1 MKKGTGFLTL
11 FGGAVALCALLAA
24 PVSMRAQGTETIED
38 GVYIGNIYV
47 GGMTEE
53 EAVSAVEAYVESA
66 DSAEMTLKTGDKS
79 VSVTAADLGISF
91 SNLNVVDEAIDVGR
105 SGNLIKRYKDK
116 KDLQQGDKVI
126 ALSLD
131 VDSDAVASILS
142 EKAAQLNQEAVDNGL
157 VRENGAF
164 KIIKGEQG
172 IEVNVEDSIA
182 AIENYISS
190 EWDGGNAEIELVAE
204 VVEPRGSEEDLEQI
218 TDMMGSYTTNYKD
231 SGQNRCDNISNATSK
246 INGTLLYPGE
256 EFSVYEAIG
265 PLDAANGYEL
275 AGAYENGQTVES
287 YGGGVC
293 QVSTTLYNAV
303 ILAELEITQRSNHSM
318 IVSYVKPSMD
328 AAIAGTYKD
337 IKITNN
343 YSTPIYIEGTTAG
356 KTLTFTIYGKETR
369 PANRKVEYISE
380 TLSKTDPGEPQRKV
394 DNSLKPGQTKQVQSA
409 HIGYKSRLWKVVTVD
424 GVEKERTI
432 LHTDTYNPSKAIVL
446 VGPAAPAQPAVPA
459 AGQTLVQ
466 PAETAPEQ
474 AAPAETAAPQP
485 SQSPVVGPGVVS
497 QPSENSSG
505 GPGSAPAPEAEGPGE
520 Q

>member
-11 FGGAVALCALLAA
+11 FGGAVALYALLAA
-24 PVSMRAQGTETIED
+24 PVSMRAQETETIED

-142 EKAAQLNQEAVDNGL
+142 GKAAQLNQEAVDNGL

-328 AAIAGTYKD
+328 AAIAGDYKD
-337 IKITNN
+337 LRFVNN
-343 YSTPIYIEGTTAG
+343 QDIPIYIEGYTEG
-356 KTLTFTIYGKETR
+356 KNVTFKIYGHDTR
-369 PANRKVEYISE
+369 PSNRVVTYESE
-380 TLSKTDPGEPQRKV
+380 VVSEQDPGTQYVATGDPAGYMKTAQDK
-394 DNSLKPGQTKQVQSA
+394 
-409 HIGYKSRLWKVVTVD
+409 HIGYVARLWKVVTVD
-424 GVEKERTI
+424 GVEESREIFNKSTYKASPKIVNVGTASADPNVSAVIGAALATGDEATI
-432 LHTDTYNPSKAIVL
+432 NAAVAPYAASAAAILNP
-446 VGPAAPAQPAVPA
+446 APV
-459 AGQTLVQ
+459 
-466 PAETAPEQ
+466 E
-474 AAPAETAAPQP
+474 QP
-485 SQSPVVGPGVVS
+485 SQEEQAITGTVDES
-497 QPSENSSG
+497 QITG
-505 GPGSAPAPEAEGPGE
+505 GE
-520 Q
+520 

>member
-1 MKKGTGFLTL
+1 MLGKTGVSRAENRYFRGKNMKKGTGFLTL

-293 QVSTTLYNAV
+293 QVSTTLANAV
-303 ILAELEITQRSNHSM
+303 ILAG
-318 IVSYVKPSMD
+318 
-328 AAIAGTYKD
+328 A
-337 IKITNN
+337 
-343 YSTPIYIEGTTAG
+343 
-356 KTLTFTIYGKETR
+356 
-369 PANRKVEYISE
+369 
-380 TLSKTDPGEPQRKV
+380 
-394 DNSLKPGQTKQVQSA
+394 
-409 HIGYKSRLWKVVTVD
+409 
-424 GVEKERTI
+424 
-432 LHTDTYNPSKAIVL
+432 
-446 VGPAAPAQPAVPA
+446 
-459 AGQTLVQ
+459 
-466 PAETAPEQ
+466 
-474 AAPAETAAPQP
+474 
-485 SQSPVVGPGVVS
+485 
-497 QPSENSSG
+497 
-505 GPGSAPAPEAEGPGE
+505 
-520 Q
+520 